1 MKPTYKP
8 SDNSR
13 VGIKEAMAWY
23 ENLNYSKKKYIDK
36 LVEQYILHVKSK
48 SKSQAS
54 KNMGIELIYKVMRF
68 MEVKDE

>member
-13 VGIKEAMAWY
+13 AGIKEAMAWY

-54 KNMGIELIYKVMRF
+54 KSMGIELVYKVMLR
-68 MEVKDE
+68 MD